1 MKLLA
6 TITSLCL
13 LGLTSPDARRAA
25 SPSGPG
31 AASSKMAMQRI
42 DITRSGSLPSTSG
55 PVTHFIGSVHVV
67 PLFQSNNPLHS
78 AAASVMFDP
87 GARTA
92 WHTHP
97 LGQIL
102 IVTEGVGWVQ
112 QWAGPVEIIRK
123 GDVVRIPPAVKHWH
137 GATATTSM
145 THIAIVEPL
154 DGKTVEWMEQ
164 VSSNQYHG
172 PQP

>member
-6 TITSLCL
+6 MIASLCL
-13 LGLTSPDARRAA
+13 LGLPSADVRRAA
-25 SPSGPG
+25 SPSVPR

-42 DITRSGSLPSTSG
+42 EITRNGSVPSTSG
-55 PVTHFIGSVHVV
+55 PAAHFVGSVHVV
-67 PLFQSNNPLHS
+67 PLFQSNDPLH
-78 AAASVMFDP
+78 AAAAGVTFEP

-112 QWAGPVEIIRK
+112 QWGGPVEIIRK
-123 GDVVRIPPAVKHWH
+123 GDVVRIPHVKHWH

-154 DGKTVEWMEQ
+154 DGKTVDWMEQ